1 MSCRNKVRSGT
12 DPRDAVDT
20 VPRACSVGVAY
31 LDEQGEPQFV
41 EASGWYARTL
51 RDEIDPLRE
60 ALYKT
65 LDAVTG
71 HFTNSTFQANP

>member
-1 MSCRNKVRSGT
+1 M
-12 DPRDAVDT
+12 
-20 VPRACSVGVAY
+20 PRACRVGVAS

-41 EASGWYARTL
+41 EASGWYTWIFQHEVDHL
-51 RDEIDPLRE
+51 QVV
-60 ALYKT
+60 LYKA